1 MMAEQGAHGARAAE
15 AAVSQLLRE
24 HGDRIYR
31 MGLRV
36 CGNTADAE
44 DLVQETFINAYR
56 GWGGF
61 RGDAKPSTWLY
72 TIASRACQRMQRR
85 RSGEPGVIESFEDL
99 LPDAERGIPIV
110 SDAEDPLETIAREE
124 LGTKVRQAVA
134 GLPTHFRIPFV
145 LREMGELPIAEIAE
159 ILDLKEATV
168 KTRLHR
174 ARLAVRKR
182 IVEDLPTRETPHPD
196 HARRECLDLLKAK
209 QDALD
214 RGVPFNLP
222 PDQLCS
228 RCQSLF
234 ETLDLTHNAC
244 VALQGEEMPERLA
257 EAIRAE
263 FAGAD

>member
-1 MMAEQGAHGARAAE
+1 MIEEDSGGSASTAGT
-15 AAVSQLLRE
+15 AVSELLRD

-36 CGNTADAE
+36 CGNAADAE

-56 GWGGF
+56 GWDAF
-61 RGDAKPSTWLY
+61 RGEAKPTTWLY
-72 TIASRACQRMQRR
+72 TIASRACQRMHRL
-85 RSGEPGVIESFEDL
+85 RSGEPKIIESFEDL

-110 SDAEDPLETIAREE
+110 ADAEDPLEAIAREE
-124 LGTKVRQAVA
+124 LETRVRRAVA
-134 GLPTHFRIPFV
+134 DLPTPFRMPFV
-145 LREMGELPIAEIAE
+145 LREMGDLPIAEIAE

-182 IVEDLPTRETPHPD
+182 LVEDFPTRDAPHPD

-209 QDALD
+209 QEALD

-222 PDQLCS
+222 PDQLCA

-234 ETLDLTHNAC
+234 ETLDLTRSAC
-244 VALQGEEMPERLA
+244 ASLQGEEMPERLA